1 MAVPRAGWQ
10 RWVVALAAALAVA
23 AAAWR
28 LLWHGD
34 TVRKAKKKARGGGK
48 TPGKGKGQGRVTVFN
63 SYPKPGSREGKDYSG
78 DKYRGQ
84 FSGIKGKKS
93 QKWVAQHNIVA
104 VHEKDFPGLRGKWVR
119 IKTKGG
125 KTIDAR
131 VVDECSDKDCSGC
144 CTRNSG
150 GKNGFLLDLEAST
163 AKRAGV
169 KNGGGGVA
177 SYQVID
183 KPDPK
188 YLMGTSAKF

>member
-1 MAVPRAGWQ
+1 MAVPRWRAGWQ

-23 AAAWR
+23 MAAWR
-28 LLWHGD
+28 VLWHGD
-34 TVRKAKKKARGGGK
+34 TVRKAKKTKGGGGK
-48 TPGKGKGQGRVTVFN
+48 GNGKGRVTVFN
-63 SYPKPGSREGKDYSG
+63 SYPAKGSKEWKDFSGGKYL
-78 DKYRGQ
+78 GQ

-93 QKWVAQHNIVA
+93 QKWVEQHNIVA
-104 VHEKDFPGLRGKWVR
+104 VHSKDFKKLKGKWIRV
-119 IKTKGG
+119 KVGG
-125 KTIDAR
+125 RTIDAR

-144 CTRNSG
+144 CTRNA
-150 GKNGFLLDLEAST
+150 GKTGFLLDLEAST

-169 KNGGGGVA
+169 KGGGGGVA